1 MQQII
6 VEGSKHFPTGIHPHG
21 VHVIVRLGLERAVRI
36 LFHAKDGRY
45 TYGTLT
51 APPSH
56 SIARVL
62 YSSVV
67 DLSTKLSQI
76 AECLVGVI
84 GFT

>member
-6 VEGSKHFPTGIHPHG
+6 VERSEGVPTGIHSYR
-21 VHVIVRLGLERAVRI
+21 VHFIVGLGPERAVRI
-36 LFHAKDGRY
+36 QFHAKVRQH

-67 DLSTKLSQI
+67 EFSKKLSQI
-76 AECLVGVI
+76 AECLVGII
-84 GFT
+84 GST

>member
-6 VEGSKHFPTGIHPHG
+6 VERSEHVPTGIHSHR
-21 VHVIVRLGLERAVRI
+21 VHFIVGLGPERAVRI
-36 LFHAKDGRY
+36 RFHAKVRQH

-62 YSSVV
+62 YSSVA
-67 DLSTKLSQI
+67 DLSPKLSQT

-84 GFT
+84 GFI